1 MHLLHNDTDF
11 IALLKPAGIGVQ
23 PDKTGEPSL
32 LDQAEIH
39 LGQSLFVVHR
49 IDRPVSGIVLFA
61 KNKTAAQVLS
71 EQFKERSLTK
81 TYLAVVAAL
90 PEPAVGELV
99 HYFEKNEPKNKSRVY
114 TEDKVGREKGIL
126 KYRVLGS
133 SVRYHLLEIQLYTGR
148 HHQIRA
154 QLSAI
159 GCPIK
164 GDVKYGAKRGNLDRS
179 IHLHAHKMTVKQP
192 STGELLQFVAETPNS
207 DAVWNA
213 FQHNI
218 DVYLNA

>member
-1 MHLLHNDTDF
+1 MHLLHNDNDF
-11 IALLKPAGIGVQ
+11 IAILKPPGIGVQ
-23 PDKTGEPSL
+23 PDKTGEQSL

-39 LGQSLFVVHR
+39 LAQPLFVVHR

-61 KNKTAAQVLS
+61 KNKTAAHVLS
-71 EQFKERSLTK
+71 EQFKERGLIK
-81 TYLAVVAAL
+81 TYLAVVANL
-90 PEPAVGELV
+90 PEPTSAELV
-99 HYFEKNEPKNKSRVY
+99 HYFEKNESKNKSRVY
-114 TEDKVGREKGIL
+114 TENKAGREKGIL
-126 KYRVLGS
+126 KYQVLGS

-164 GDVKYGAKRGNLDRS
+164 GDIKYGAKRGNLDRS

-192 STGELLQFVAETPNS
+192 ITGELLQFLADVPS
-207 DAVWNA
+207 RDAVWNA
-213 FQHNI
+213 FQHVINRSM
-218 DVYLNA
+218 